1 MKENKITV
9 PVYRQLK
16 CDKSVTPKIYG
27 LPKLHKSGIPL
38 RPIVSFIGAPTY
50 QLSKFLVNVLSPL
63 LTYDFS
69 INNSKHFVQRINEIQ
84 CDDNNFLV
92 SFDVKSL
99 FTCIPVPD
107 VLKII
112 ENLLLNDAVLAERTK
127 LSVADIMSALKLC
140 LHSTIFTFKNVLY
153 RQICW
158 APMGS
163 CISPVVANI
172 FMEYIERQALA
183 SFRKPPKIWIRY
195 VDDIFC
201 IINYSIIDEFLQH
214 INSIS
219 LNIQFTVEIEKDRS
233 LPFLDVQITRN
244 ANNTLRTTIYQKP
257 THTNR
262 YLQFDSHHPR
272 HHKIAVAKS
281 LFNRVDTHISNVTDK
296 HIQRGEIK
304 EVLTLNGFPTKFSR
318 YKKACKHTSPDS
330 QHSFSAFTTL
340 PYIQGVSDKIQRV
353 LNSVGVKVALKPL
366 LTIGRYLPSL
376 KDPILTSEKSCLI
389 YKIPCNDC
397 EFSYI
402 GQTKRDLKTRIL
414 EHQRAIRNQQPE
426 KSALCEHSMIHD
438 HRIAWQEAQILK
450 TESDYSKRLF
460 AESWFINKESNILN
474 RNDGVAFPSTYTKL
488 LNY

>member
-1 MKENKITV
+1 
-9 PVYRQLK
+9 
-16 CDKSVTPKIYG
+16 
-27 LPKLHKSGIPL
+27 
-38 RPIVSFIGAPTY
+38 
-50 QLSKFLVNVLSPL
+50 
-63 LTYDFS
+63 
-69 INNSKHFVQRINEIQ
+69 
-84 CDDNNFLV
+84 
-92 SFDVKSL
+92 
-99 FTCIPVPD
+99 
-107 VLKII
+107 
-112 ENLLLNDAVLAERTK
+112 
-127 LSVADIMSALKLC
+127 
-140 LHSTIFTFKNVLY
+140 
-153 RQICW
+153 
-158 APMGS
+158 MGS

-172 FMEYIERQALA
+172 FMEYVERQALA

-201 IINYSIIDEFLQH
+201 ITNYSIIDEFLQH

-219 LNIQFTVEIEKDRS
+219 PNIQFTVEIEKDRS

-296 HIQRGEIK
+296 HIQRREIK

-366 LTIGRYLPSL
+366 LTIGRFLPSL

-389 YKIPCNDC
+389 YKIPRNDC

-402 GQTKRDLKTRIL
+402 GQTKRDLKTRSL

-460 AESWFINKESNILN
+460 AESWFINKEPI
-474 RNDGVAFPSTYTKL
+474 F
-488 LNY
+488 